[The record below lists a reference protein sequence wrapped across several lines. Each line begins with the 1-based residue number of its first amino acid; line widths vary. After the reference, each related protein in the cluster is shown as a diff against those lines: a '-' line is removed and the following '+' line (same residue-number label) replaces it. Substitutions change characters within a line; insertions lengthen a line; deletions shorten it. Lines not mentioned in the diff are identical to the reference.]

1 MLRKNKRTTRNKCS
15 SDEMKQSAQIILEK
29 VIITQIKVASRE
41 GITIFCWW
49 DRWIGWTL
57 IQMDRVVVMN
67 HVNIIWRI
75 IKPWMFLSYSW
86 KHVEGNT
93 VAVDDALCTEDL

>member
-41 GITIFCWW
+41 GVTIFC
-49 DRWIGWTL
+49 
-57 IQMDRVVVMN
+57 
-67 HVNIIWRI
+67 
-75 IKPWMFLSYSW
+75 
-86 KHVEGNT
+86 
-93 VAVDDALCTEDL
+93 